1 MASKTFYECGCME
14 QGEQFFP
21 CASHTSEHGPV
32 LAELPEYAALVQAV
46 RETERMTLETFGLSL
61 MTNAQLDERRNRI
74 VAEAARAYVVRRS
87 RDEG

>member
-14 QGEQFFP
+14 QGDQFFP

-46 RETERMTLETFGLSL
+46 REHADNPYNDCRLEALIL
-61 MTNAQLDERRNRI
+61 
-74 VAEAARAYVVRRS
+74 AARAYVVRRS